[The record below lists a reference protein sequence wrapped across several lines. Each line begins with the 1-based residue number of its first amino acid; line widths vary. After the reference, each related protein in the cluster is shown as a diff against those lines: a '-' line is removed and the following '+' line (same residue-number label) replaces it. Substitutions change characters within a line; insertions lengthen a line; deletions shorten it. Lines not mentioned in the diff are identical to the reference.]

1 MKTIKINIVTKA
13 LEASMIFPEIHSLK
27 DQEYLTA
34 AVMEFEETE
43 LGRWCNEHKQDDIE
57 YNISYNSQ
65 DLHRHIPGIGLTAR
79 VKLDDRDATAY
90 YLKWGKNE

>member
-43 LGRWCNEHKQDDIE
+43 LGRWCDEHKQEDIE
-57 YNISYNSQ
+57 YNICHVDRPGQ
-65 DLHRHIPGIGLTAR
+65 PIPNLSLTAR

-90 YLKWGKNE
+90 HLKWGNHE

>member
-43 LGRWCNEHKQDDIE
+43 LGQWCDEHKQDDIE
-57 YNISYNSQ
+57 YNISHVNEENPN
-65 DLHRHIPGIGLTAR
+65 IPHLGLSAR

-90 YLKWGKNE
+90 HLKWGNNE

>member
-43 LGRWCNEHKQDDIE
+43 LGRWCDEHKQDDIE
-57 YNISYNSQ
+57 YNISHVNEENPNTPH
-65 DLHRHIPGIGLTAR
+65 LRLTAR

-90 YLKWGKNE
+90 QLKWGSYE